1 MKLFN
6 SPFTIIT
13 VIIGASIGALIG
25 SCNLNPTSGKLAIKP
40 SIASRT
46 TISVPEQSDTIIT
59 NLEYPELKIGETITK
74 HYAYSLSYNEQHEQA
89 NWIAYQ
95 YTRAETVK
103 HIERK
108 DKFIIDPH
116 IPTGSADANDY
127 KNSGY
132 DRGHLAPAADML
144 FDQRAMEE
152 SFYFSNMSPQIHA
165 FNNGIWKKL
174 EKQVRDWAEQYD
186 TIYVVTGPVLTPGL
200 PTIGHNKVSVPE
212 YYYKVILKYSPPDI
226 RGIGF
231 IVPVNATNKNLKT
244 YAVSID
250 SVENFTNI
258 NFYYLLIDQ
267 VEQKTESNFKPSLWK
282 W

>member
-6 SPFTIIT
+6 SPFTTIT

-25 SCNLNPTSGKLAIKP
+25 SCDFNPTSGKHTIKP
-40 SIASRT
+40 GIASRT
-46 TISVPEQSDTIIT
+46 TINAPVQADSIIA

-74 HYAYSLSYNEQHEQA
+74 HYSYSLSYNEEHEQA

-108 DKFIIDPH
+108 DKFIIDPQ

-186 TIYVVTGPVLTPGL
+186 TIYVVTGPVLTPDL
-200 PTIGHNKVSVPE
+200 PTIGQNKVSVPE
-212 YYYKVILKYSPPDI
+212 YYYKVILKYSPPAI

-231 IVPVNATNKNLKT
+231 IVPVIATNKNLQT
-244 YAVSID
+244 YAVTID
-250 SVENFTNI
+250 SVEKFTNI
-258 NFYYLLIDQ
+258 NFYYLLPNQIENDI
-267 VEQKTESNFKPSLWK
+267 ESFFSLNK
-282 W
+282 WSL